1 MKSPRI
7 NTETLKQW
15 GSHLKRYATICRLHR
30 PADLALLLLPA
41 GWASVL
47 ATGGAVDA
55 ASLIAL
61 LLATT
66 LMRCAAWVFDDW
78 MESRLLP
85 EGTDSY
91 YGKNLITQHELK
103 WLLTGLLTASLLL
116 LLPQPTILYY
126 YALPAPLLLV
136 AYPYLKTR
144 MLLTQPYLGLC
155 YAWVIP
161 LAYASQGINP
171 DKAGW
176 LLFTATLFWASAFAM
191 LYAMPRRDYE
201 LQVGIRS
208 LAHLFAE
215 NSWLYVMAMQISAVF
230 TLWLV
235 GQQMQ
240 LGLFFGLGLIVVLLL
255 VPYQLWLLFS
265 HPEYGPRRSYHN
277 QIWSGI
283 AILCGI
289 TFHFLCSCQS

>member
-1 MKSPRI
+1 MNLTSI
-7 NTETLKQW
+7 NSESLKTW
-15 GSHLKRYATICRLHR
+15 GSRLQRYAIISRLHR

-47 ATGGAVDA
+47 AADGTPDA

-61 LLATT
+61 LLAAT

-91 YGKNLITQHELK
+91 YAKEFITKRELK
-103 WLLTGLLTASLLL
+103 WLLISLLTASLLL
-116 LLPQPTILYY
+116 LLPLPTLLYY
-126 YALPAPLLLV
+126 YALPVPLLLV

-161 LAYASQGINP
+161 LAYASQGSHP

-191 LYAMPRRDYE
+191 LYAMPRREYE

-215 NSWLYVMAMQISAVF
+215 NSWLFVMAMQISTVF

-265 HPEYGPRRSYHN
+265 HPELGPRRSYHN

-289 TFHFLCSCQS
+289 TFHYLCTCNP